1 MKNLRKFKTGLKN
14 LMRSV
19 ELFNQT
25 ENEHLT
31 EEFCQRVHQIKERN
45 SEIVF
50 NAYYLPKTMTAILR
64 EENYLTTHAGA
75 KDRAVSMLI
84 HSLRTSAFS
93 VHSYS
98 ITFTIWTFSHNYTPL
113 I

>member
-1 MKNLRKFKTGLKN
+1 MKKLRNFKTGLKN

-25 ENEHLT
+25 ENERLT

-50 NAYYLPKTMTAILR
+50 NAYYLPKAMTTILR
-64 EENYLTTHAGA
+64 EENYLTTPAGA
-75 KDRAVSMLI
+75 KDRAAAMLMLDKANGI
-84 HSLRTSAFS
+84 LDEFYRF
-93 VHSYS
+93 V
-98 ITFTIWTFSHNYTPL
+98 
-113 I
+113 